1 MAEKERKT
9 GVSPELDELSG
20 DLIGEALDML
30 ADGEEFGVLVAVED
44 ENEEIETLDFSD
56 DGPEECLEAAR
67 EYVCDLRD
75 SLVRYTICYVGAIA
89 DEDGAYEDALIFE
102 FGERGYE
109 HFSGFMFFIGKG
121 EGDNFAWTDPAPA
134 GQIEPLL

>member
-1 MAEKERKT
+1 MADNARKT

-30 ADGEEFGVLVAVED
+30 ADGEEFGILLAVEFAD
-44 ENEEIETLDFSD
+44 GEVESVEFSE

-67 EYVCDLRD
+67 EYVSDLRE
-75 SLVRYTICYVGAIA
+75 SAVRYTICYAGAVA
-89 DEDGAYEDALIFE
+89 DETGAFEDALIFE

-109 HFSGFMFFIGKG
+109 SFSGFMYYTGKG
-121 EGDNFAWTDPAPA
+121 TGDDFAWTDPAPA
-134 GQIEPLL
+134 GEIEPIL

>member
-1 MAEKERKT
+1 MTDRKT

-30 ADGEEFGVLVAVED
+30 ADGEDFGVLVSVED
-44 ENEEIETLDFSD
+44 ENEEVETLDFSD
-56 DGPEECLEAAR
+56 DGPEECLDAAR
-67 EYVCDLRD
+67 EYVSDLRE
-75 SLVRYTICYVGAIA
+75 STLRFTICYVGAVA
-89 DEDGAYEDALIFE
+89 DETGAYEDALIFE

-109 HFSGFMFFIGKG
+109 HFSGFMFFMGRG
-121 EGDNFAWTDPAPA
+121 EGDGFAWTDPAPA